1 MNDAIKMQ
9 VSAFVDGELP
19 DNEADLLLRR
29 LSQDFALRQQV
40 ADYLA
45 IGRAMRGD
53 IQVSGIDSLRERLF
67 AQLDDKSIE
76 VDSDSEP
83 TKKEVMVRPMV
94 GFAIAATVALLAI
107 FGLRQMGEPTVGDLN
122 EQIVADDRT
131 TEFNT
136 EPPIDDVLRQYRMMH
151 DVTALESG
159 ANGVSIRDNM
169 IEYRQEYAAS
179 LASAEAASSADS
191 DDETEDKTDD
201 TDQTSRDGVAPQ

>member
-29 LSQDFALRQQV
+29 LSQDSALRQQV

-53 IQVSGIDSLRERLF
+53 VQVAGIDHLRKRLF
-67 AQLDDKSIE
+67 AQLDDKLIE
-76 VDSDSEP
+76 VDSDTEVG
-83 TKKEVMVRPMV
+83 TKEVMIRPMV
-94 GFAIAATVALLAI
+94 GFAIAASVALLAI
-107 FGLRQMGEPTVGDLN
+107 FGLRQLGGPAAGDLD
-122 EQIVADDRT
+122 EQIVAEDRT
-131 TEFNT
+131 TEFDT

-159 ANGVSIRDNM
+159 ANGVNIRDNWV
-169 IEYRQEYAAS
+169 EYRQEYAAD
-179 LASAEAASSADS
+179 LASAEAATATES
-191 DDETEDKTDD
+191 DEKTDD
-201 TDQTSRDGVAPQ
+201 MDQTQSDSAAPQ